1 MNSIE
6 LKTIY
11 GIKKCEFKFDGLGNP
26 RCYPNDSVTLEEWR
40 KDESLCPPW
49 LLPSDISKESK
60 GEYQREIT
68 ALIVGS

>member
-26 RCYPNDSVTLEEWR
+26 RCYPENAVTLEEYR
-40 KDESLCPPW
+40 DNDKLCPPW
-49 LLPSDISKESK
+49 LLTHDILDESK